1 MNSSRIPRLLWLVV
15 LAALVLRVWG
25 LGYGVPTW
33 EEPDPD
39 IPAHVDMLREGW
51 KGNETLSAVE
61 APDEQYPHLVAEVA
75 RLLPARPPTNGADAP
90 KELAGHL
97 RAAAWT
103 HVQVRWIVALAALA
117 CVPLTFLLA
126 RRFVRDGWAVF
137 AAALVATSLLSQSFA
152 QQARPHAVA
161 TTLMVAALWA
171 DLKVVR
177 EGTWRAYALAA
188 LFSALALGT
197 LHNSLAI
204 LLAGLAAHLL
214 RGGGAKKLDVKLALP
229 IVACALALPVFYP
242 FLFAEVE
249 QVRGVEEGA
258 IKFAEHSVALGQFVG
273 KGFPVVAQ
281 VAWNYEPVLV
291 VLLGVALVALVALRG
306 EARAE
311 RRRERLVV
319 LAFVLPYLLVIGLF
333 ERTYERFLLPLVPCA
348 AVFAAWGLQQVAGRF
363 GRKLG
368 VGIAALALVV
378 PTFVCAKLAWL
389 RSRPDTLGEV
399 AQWLEARPGA
409 RAETVYLSAAPP
421 ALDLPLVREPEGLH
435 FYGKL
440 PKMPLSVWTGW
451 QAKVGEFPAEIQR
464 WDLRWLVAPRGPA
477 AADLPGYLAS
487 LGPALFVI
495 EVYEQRTNHALQ
507 VRVREALAAKGERVA
522 RFSPDPDPTQ
532 SELELFFQLSDHFN
546 DDELVAWPN
555 FTWRLLRAR
564 AIGPV
569 VEVWRVPAGG

>member
-15 LAALVLRVWG
+15 LAALVLRLWG

-61 APDEQYPHLVAEVA
+61 APDEQYPHLVADVA
-75 RLLPARPPTNGADAP
+75 RLLPARPPTSGADAP

-117 CVPLTFLLA
+117 CVPLTFVLA

-161 TTLMVAALWA
+161 TTLMVAALSA

-214 RGGGAKKLDVKLALP
+214 RGGGAKKLDLKLALP

-333 ERTYERFLLPLVPCA
+333 ERTYERFLLPLVPCG

-451 QAKVGEFPAEIQR
+451 QAKVGDFPAEIQR

-477 AADLPGYLAS
+477 AADLPGYL
-487 LGPALFVI
+487 
-495 EVYEQRTNHALQ
+495 E
-507 VRVREALAAKGERVA
+507 
-522 RFSPDPDPTQ
+522 
-532 SELELFFQLSDHFN
+532 
-546 DDELVAWPN
+546 
-555 FTWRLLRAR
+555 
-564 AIGPV
+564 
-569 VEVWRVPAGG
+569 

>member
-1 MNSSRIPRLLWLVV
+1 MGRSRASLALALLVV
-15 LAALVLRVWG
+15 ATLALRLVG
-25 LGYGVPTW
+25 IGYGVPTW

-51 KGNETLSAVE
+51 EGNRTLSAVE
-61 APDEQYPHLVAEVA
+61 APDEQYPHLVADLA
-75 RLLPARPPTNGADAP
+75 RFLPARPPTTGAGAP
-90 KELAGHL
+90 TDLAGHL

-103 HVQVRWIVALAALA
+103 HVQVRWVVALLALLV
-117 CVPLTFLLA
+117 VPLTFLLA
-126 RRFVRDGWAVF
+126 RRFVSEGWAVV

-161 TTLMVAALWA
+161 TTLMLAALWA

-177 EGTWRAYALAA
+177 EGTWKAYALAA

-204 LLAGLAAHLL
+204 LLAGVAAHLV
-214 RGGGAKKLDVKLALP
+214 RGPRAKWLDVKLLLP
-229 IVACALALPVFYP
+229 IVACALAVPLFYP
-242 FLFAEVE
+242 FLFADVE
-249 QVRGVEEGA
+249 QVRGVEGDA
-258 IKFAEHSVALGQFVG
+258 LKFAEHSIALGQFAG
-273 KGFPVVAQ
+273 KGFPVVAH
-281 VAWNYEPVLV
+281 VAWNYEPALV
-291 VLLGVALVALVALRG
+291 VLLGLALVALVALRG
-306 EARAE
+306 APEATRC
-311 RRRERLVV
+311 RERLVV
-319 LAFVLPYLLVIGLF
+319 LAFALPYLLVIGLF
-333 ERTYERFLLPLVPCA
+333 ERTYERFLLPLVPLA
-348 AVFAAWGLQQVAGRF
+348 AVFAAWGLQQVAERF
-363 GRKLG
+363 GKRLG
-368 VGIAALALVV
+368 ASLAALALVV
-378 PTFVCAKLAWL
+378 PTFACAKLAWL
-389 RSRPDTLGEV
+389 RSRPDTLTQV

-409 RAETVYLSAAPP
+409 YAEPVYLSAAPP
-421 ALDLPLVREPEGLH
+421 ALDLPLARKPEGLL
-435 FYGKL
+435 FYGKP

-451 QAKVGEFPAEIQR
+451 QAKVGELPAGIPR

-495 EVYEQRTNHALQ
+495 EVYEQRTNHPLQ
-507 VRVREALAAKGERVA
+507 VRVREALEAKGERLE
-522 RFSPDPDPTQ
+522 RFSPDPDPFQ

-555 FTWRLLRAR
+555 FTWRLLQAR